1 VAQRKEYM
9 GSQELVEQVGDA
21 PARAYTLALQVRSYE
36 VMRNGSI
43 TPATLLRYL
52 EYVATEA
59 SAYLGFDYRWYEMH
73 GSAWVVREMNLSL
86 ARLPGIDDELMLA
99 TWLSDYRRVQATR
112 EYVVWDRRT
121 GRQAARAQARW
132 AYIDRYRGVPM
143 RVHDELLARFP
154 LLGHPMRMPT
164 ANLHA
169 LTRETEA
176 RRQTELV
183 AREYE
188 ADTQQHVNN
197 CVYVD
202 WICEESYA
210 TMAAIPEL
218 ATGRAARPR
227 RLRIEYARPTLPR
240 DVVRIETAVAS
251 AGSRRL
257 AASQEIV
264 NLATGAT
271 AVRAYSEYLLV
282 RPHP

>member
-1 VAQRKEYM
+1 M

-21 PARAYTLALQVRSYE
+21 PAGAYTLALQVRSYE

-59 SAYLGFDYRWYEMH
+59 SAYLGFDYRWYETH

-112 EYVVWDRRT
+112 EYAVWDRRT
-121 GRQAARAQARW
+121 GRQVARAQARW

-154 LLGHPMRMPT
+154 LLGHPMRIPT
-164 ANLHA
+164 ASLQA
-169 LTRETEA
+169 PTRESEA
-176 RRQTELV
+176 RRQTELA

-197 CVYVD
+197 CAYVD
-202 WICEESYA
+202 WLYEEGYA
-210 TMAAIPEL
+210 TLAAFPEL
-218 ATGRAARPR
+218 VAERTARPR
-227 RLRIEYARPTLPR
+227 RYRIEYARPTLPG
-240 DVVRIETAVAS
+240 DEVRVETGITS

-264 NLATGAT
+264 NLATGTT

-282 RPHP
+282 RLHS